1 MPCPCGASND
11 PMTLP
16 FLSMWII
23 DGGRTQQ
30 SAIGGVSS
38 AWSSISVRSF
48 GRSNTQTSS
57 FLSTARPV
65 TPPSF
70 HLFGS
75 GLGQS
80 GSNLYFGAA
89 WPCPCARTPARRATQ
104 TINKNGP
111 AQRASARTLRSFLMD
126 VPPYPVTWF
135 IVVFSTATLIHAI
148 PKCHGLCEGCP
159 LASLVVIRTLQKVRW
174 WITKQSRTSLLAGM
188 TSTRSTRSGESRED
202 PRRGAPFGETYPGG
216 TPEGLP
222 RQPSSILILE

>member
-48 GRSNTQTSS
+48 GRSSTQTSS

-65 TPPSF
+65 TPPIF
-70 HLFGS
+70 HLLGS

-80 GSNLYFGAA
+80 GSNLYFGAVGA
-89 WPCPCARTPARRATQ
+89 CAPSAVYSQHAETDRYNERR
-104 TINKNGP
+104 
-111 AQRASARTLRSFLMD
+111 R
-126 VPPYPVTWF
+126 PY
-135 IVVFSTATLIHAI
+135 
-148 PKCHGLCEGCP
+148 
-159 LASLVVIRTLQKVRW
+159 
-174 WITKQSRTSLLAGM
+174 
-188 TSTRSTRSGESRED
+188 
-202 PRRGAPFGETYPGG
+202 
-216 TPEGLP
+216 
-222 RQPSSILILE
+222 